1 MTPEGSVSSHM
12 QDSGPLFY
20 ANLLLFLQFGPTEE
34 LRFMRSLIN
43 IWCIYINC
51 EMQLKLRNR
60 ASATFNILCKC
71 RPEYTE
77 YENTALLS

>member
-1 MTPEGSVSSHM
+1 
-12 QDSGPLFY
+12 
-20 ANLLLFLQFGPTEE
+20 
-34 LRFMRSLIN
+34 
-43 IWCIYINC
+43 
-51 EMQLKLRNR
+51 MQLKLRNR

>member
-1 MTPEGSVSSHM
+1 MIFKYFQSKLSSISKENVFYCQGFRAKMTPEGSVSSHM

-43 IWCIYINC
+43 I
-51 EMQLKLRNR
+51 
-60 ASATFNILCKC
+60 
-71 RPEYTE
+71 
-77 YENTALLS
+77 